1 MPSPKDYDELWR
13 DVRNGLAQLRAFMR
27 NPFANTSLSAPA
39 PGVLNVDGI
48 LQGSGFDGD
57 LDTNDVGTTGWAM
70 SGSKVALPEVLLRP
84 GSIGNEILTSPSAP
98 QAIYTSA
105 QGFSLSATLTN
116 VLTST
121 VPVPSGF
128 TKAAV
133 TLTARA
139 YAVNPNTTGGNNGAG
154 GDYLY
159 SQANINGFNGYSLP
173 TGVSGGNGAGTN
185 VSTYALVL
193 SDLAAGSSITL
204 QCAAQTGLL
213 SWAANAT
220 NTADLSATIVWYR

>member
-1 MPSPKDYDELWR
+1 MSKLPEPWKS
-13 DVRNGLAQLRAFMR
+13 LRAKIEELEEWVR
-27 NPFANTSLSAPA
+27 KLQNRSPFFGTGMHANGNGGIDSDNFVAGTSGYSFKA
-39 PGVLNVDGI
+39 DGNAE
-48 LQGSGFDGD
+48 FND
-57 LDTNDVGTTGWAM
+57 LT
-70 SGSKVALPEVLLRP
+70 LR
-84 GSIGNEILTSPSAP
+84 GGIIGNDALTSPSTP

-121 VPVPSGF
+121 VPVPAGF